1 MSIFSIFKKN
11 NDNNEEINQ
20 SYIENKEIP
29 NDEDGLDL
37 TDNVQ
42 EDVITIGENQEDP
55 AIEATDQLN
64 DDGVK
69 QTDPN
74 VDKVSGHNSNNICY
88 FMDKNTDLAKVADH
102 LIQRFQNAGYDVTI
116 DHKADGDD
124 QYYRIEATK
133 TEDSAPILIEVN
145 NELAGAV
152 RNIDDHIESTAFD
165 PTNDDE
171 ITNILQIWSN

>member
-11 NDNNEEINQ
+11 DSNEEIEPTYPETSTSN
-20 SYIENKEIP
+20 N
-29 NDEDGLDL
+29 EDGLDL
-37 TDNVQ
+37 TDDVQ
-42 EDVITIGENQEDP
+42 NDYTPTEEHD
-55 AIEATDQLN
+55 N
-64 DDGVK
+64 DDTPSNL
-69 QTDPN
+69 TDSNNDVDDSNPE
-74 VDKVSGHNSNNICY
+74 VDKISGHNSNNICY
-88 FMDKNTDLAKVADH
+88 FMDKNTDLAHVVSH
-102 LIQRFQNAGYDVTI
+102 LTQRFEDAGYDVDINHI
-116 DHKADGDD
+116 DTKGD

-171 ITNILQIWSN
+171 ITNILQVWSN

>member
-1 MSIFSIFKKN
+1 MSIFGIFKKN
-11 NDNNEEINQ
+11 DSNEEINQ
-20 SYIENKEIP
+20 SYVEDKEIT

-37 TDNVQ
+37 TDDVQ
-42 EDVITIGENQEDP
+42 EDDTPTEKHDDEVTPSTPTDSNNDVDDSDP
-55 AIEATDQLN
+55 E
-64 DDGVK
+64 
-69 QTDPN
+69 
-74 VDKVSGHNSNNICY
+74 VDKISGHNNNDVRY
-88 FMDKNTDLAKVADH
+88 FMDKDTDLSKVADH

-171 ITNILQIWSN
+171 ITNILQVWSN

>member
-1 MSIFSIFKKN
+1 MSIFGIFKK
-11 NDNNEEINQ
+11 NDNNEEIESTYPETLTSDN
-20 SYIENKEIP
+20 
-29 NDEDGLDL
+29 EDGLDL
-37 TDNVQ
+37 TDDIQNYYTPT
-42 EDVITIGENQEDP
+42 EEHD
-55 AIEATDQLN
+55 N
-64 DDGVK
+64 DDTPSNL
-69 QTDPN
+69 TDSNNDVDDSNPE
-74 VDKVSGHNSNNICY
+74 VDKISGHNSNNVRY

-133 TEDSAPILIEVN
+133 TESSAPILIEVN

-171 ITNILQIWSN
+171 ITNILTVWAN

>member
-1 MSIFSIFKKN
+1 MSIFGIFKKN
-11 NDNNEEINQ
+11 DSNEEINQ
-20 SYIENKEIP
+20 SYVEDKEIP

-37 TDNVQ
+37 TDDVQ
-42 EDVITIGENQEDP
+42 EDDTSTEKHDDEVTPSTPTDSNNDVDDSDP
-55 AIEATDQLN
+55 E
-64 DDGVK
+64 
-69 QTDPN
+69 
-74 VDKVSGHNSNNICY
+74 VDKISGHNNNDVRY
-88 FMDKNTDLAKVADH
+88 FMDKDTDLSKVADH

-116 DHKADGDD
+116 DHKADRDD

-171 ITNILQIWSN
+171 ITNILQVWSN

>member
-1 MSIFSIFKKN
+1 MSIFGIFKKN
-11 NDNNEEINQ
+11 DSNEEINQ
-20 SYIENKEIP
+20 SYVEDKEIT

-42 EDVITIGENQEDP
+42 EDDTPTEKHDDEVTPSTPTDSNNDVDDSDP
-55 AIEATDQLN
+55 E
-64 DDGVK
+64 
-69 QTDPN
+69 
-74 VDKVSGHNSNNICY
+74 VDKISGHNNNDVRY
-88 FMDKNTDLAKVADH
+88 FMDKDTDLSKVADH

-152 RNIDDHIESTAFD
+152 RNIDDHIESAAFD

-171 ITNILQIWSN
+171 ITNILQVWSN

>member
-1 MSIFSIFKKN
+1 MSIFGIFKKN
-11 NDNNEEINQ
+11 DSNEEINQ
-20 SYIENKEIP
+20 SYVEDKEIT

-42 EDVITIGENQEDP
+42 EDDTPTEKHDDEVTPSTPTDSNNDVDDSDP
-55 AIEATDQLN
+55 E
-64 DDGVK
+64 
-69 QTDPN
+69 
-74 VDKVSGHNSNNICY
+74 VDKISGHNNNDVRY
-88 FMDKNTDLAKVADH
+88 FMDKDTDLSKVADH

-171 ITNILQIWSN
+171 ITNILQVWSN

>member
-1 MSIFSIFKKN
+1 MSIFGIFKKN
-11 NDNNEEINQ
+11 DSNEEINQ
-20 SYIENKEIP
+20 SYVEDKEIP

-37 TDNVQ
+37 TDDVQ
-42 EDVITIGENQEDP
+42 EDDTPTEKHDDEVTPSTPTDSNNDVDDSDP
-55 AIEATDQLN
+55 E
-64 DDGVK
+64 
-69 QTDPN
+69 
-74 VDKVSGHNSNNICY
+74 VDKISGHNNNDVRY
-88 FMDKNTDLAKVADH
+88 FMDKNTDLSKVADH

-152 RNIDDHIESTAFD
+152 RNINDHIESTAFD

-171 ITNILQIWSN
+171 ITNILTVWSN

>member
-1 MSIFSIFKKN
+1 MSIFGIFKKN

-20 SYIENKEIP
+20 YYVEDEVTP
-29 NDEDGLDL
+29 NDEDRLDL

-42 EDVITIGENQEDP
+42 KDVITVSENQEDP
-55 AIEATDQLN
+55 AIEATDQSN
-64 DDGVK
+64 NDGVK

-74 VDKVSGHNSNNICY
+74 IDKVSGHNNNDVQY
-88 FMDKNTDLAKVADH
+88 FMDKNTDLPRVVSH
-102 LIQRFQNAGYDVTI
+102 LVQRFEDGGYDV
-116 DHKADGDD
+116 DVNHMEDKAD
-124 QYYRIEATK
+124 QYYHIEAFK
-133 TEDSAPILIEVN
+133 TESSAPILIEVN

-171 ITNILQIWSN
+171 ITNILQVWSN

>member
-1 MSIFSIFKKN
+1 MSIFGIFKKN
-11 NDNNEEINQ
+11 DSNEEINQ
-20 SYIENKEIP
+20 SYVEDKEIT

-42 EDVITIGENQEDP
+42 EDDTPTEKHDDEVTP
-55 AIEATDQLN
+55 STPTDSNN
-64 DDGVK
+64 DVD
-69 QTDPN
+69 DSDHE
-74 VDKVSGHNSNNICY
+74 VDKISGHNNNDVRY
-88 FMDKNTDLAKVADH
+88 FMDKDTDLSKVADH

>member
-1 MSIFSIFKKN
+1 MSIFGIFKKN

-20 SYIENKEIP
+20 SYVEDKEIP

-55 AIEATDQLN
+55 AIEATDQSN
-64 DDGVK
+64 DDVVK

-88 FMDKNTDLAKVADH
+88 FMDKSTNLAHVVSH
-102 LIQRFQNAGYDVTI
+102 LTQRFEDAGYDVDINHI
-116 DHKADGDD
+116 DTKGD

-133 TEDSAPILIEVN
+133 TESSAPILIEVN

-171 ITNILQIWSN
+171 ITNILTVWSN

>member
-1 MSIFSIFKKN
+1 MSIFGIFKKN
-11 NDNNEEINQ
+11 DSNEEINQ
-20 SYIENKEIP
+20 SYVEDKEIP

-37 TDNVQ
+37 TDDVQ
-42 EDVITIGENQEDP
+42 EDGTPTEKHDDEVTPSTPTDSNNDVDDSDP
-55 AIEATDQLN
+55 E
-64 DDGVK
+64 
-69 QTDPN
+69 
-74 VDKVSGHNSNNICY
+74 VDKISGHNNNDVRY
-88 FMDKNTDLAKVADH
+88 FMDKDTDLSKVADH

-133 TEDSAPILIEVN
+133 TESSAPILIEVN

-171 ITNILQIWSN
+171 ITNILQVWSN

>member
-1 MSIFSIFKKN
+1 MSIFGIFKKN
-11 NDNNEEINQ
+11 NDNNEEINP
-20 SYIENKEIP
+20 SYVEDKEIP

-55 AIEATDQLN
+55 AIEATDQSN
-64 DDGVK
+64 DDVVK

-88 FMDKNTDLAKVADH
+88 FMDKDTDLSKVADH

-171 ITNILQIWSN
+171 ITNILQVWSN

>member
-1 MSIFSIFKKN
+1 MSIFGIFKKN
-11 NDNNEEINQ
+11 DSNEEINQ
-20 SYIENKEIP
+20 SYVEDKEIP

-37 TDNVQ
+37 TDDVQ
-42 EDVITIGENQEDP
+42 EDDTPTEKHDDEVTPSTPTDSNNDVDDSDP
-55 AIEATDQLN
+55 E
-64 DDGVK
+64 
-69 QTDPN
+69 
-74 VDKVSGHNSNNICY
+74 VDKISGHNNNDVRY
-88 FMDKNTDLAKVADH
+88 FMDKNTDLSKVADH

-171 ITNILQIWSN
+171 ITNILQVWSN

>member
-1 MSIFSIFKKN
+1 MSIFGIFKKN
-11 NDNNEEINQ
+11 DSNEEIEPTYPETSTSDN
-20 SYIENKEIP
+20 
-29 NDEDGLDL
+29 EDGLDL
-37 TDNVQ
+37 TDDVQ
-42 EDVITIGENQEDP
+42 NDYTPTEEHN
-55 AIEATDQLN
+55 N
-64 DDGVK
+64 DDTPSNL
-69 QTDPN
+69 TDSNDDVDDSDPE
-74 VDKVSGHNSNNICY
+74 VDKISGHNSNNVRY
-88 FMDKNTDLAKVADH
+88 FMDKNTDLAKVANH

-152 RNIDDHIESTAFD
+152 RNINDHIESTAFD

-171 ITNILQIWSN
+171 ITNILQVWSN

>member
-1 MSIFSIFKKN
+1 MSIFGIFKKN
-11 NDNNEEINQ
+11 DSNEEINQ
-20 SYIENKEIP
+20 SYVEDKEIP

-37 TDNVQ
+37 TDDVQ
-42 EDVITIGENQEDP
+42 EDDTPTEKHDDEVTPSTPTDSNNDVDDSDP
-55 AIEATDQLN
+55 E
-64 DDGVK
+64 
-69 QTDPN
+69 
-74 VDKVSGHNSNNICY
+74 VDKISGHNNNDVQY

-116 DHKADGDD
+116 DHKADGND

-171 ITNILQIWSN
+171 ITNILQVWSN

>member
-1 MSIFSIFKKN
+1 MSIFGIFKKN
-11 NDNNEEINQ
+11 DSNDETWPTYPETPTSDN
-20 SYIENKEIP
+20 
-29 NDEDGLDL
+29 EDGLDL
-37 TDNVQ
+37 TDDVQ
-42 EDVITIGENQEDP
+42 NDYTPTEEHDDDDTPSNLTDSNNDVDDSDP
-55 AIEATDQLN
+55 E
-64 DDGVK
+64 
-69 QTDPN
+69 
-74 VDKVSGHNSNNICY
+74 VDKISGHNSNNVRY
-88 FMDKNTDLAKVADH
+88 FMDKNTDLAKVTDH

-133 TEDSAPILIEVN
+133 TENSAPILIEVN

-171 ITNILQIWSN
+171 ITNILQVWSN

>member
-1 MSIFSIFKKN
+1 MSIFGIFKKN
-11 NDNNEEINQ
+11 NSNDETGPT
-20 SYIENKEIP
+20 YLEIP
-29 NDEDGLDL
+29 TSDNEDGLDL
-37 TDNVQ
+37 TDDIQNYYTPT
-42 EDVITIGENQEDP
+42 EEHD
-55 AIEATDQLN
+55 N
-64 DDGVK
+64 DDTPSNL
-69 QTDPN
+69 TDSNNDVDDSDPE
-74 VDKVSGHNSNNICY
+74 VDKISGHNSNNVRY
-88 FMDKNTDLAKVADH
+88 FMDKNTDLAKVANH

-171 ITNILQIWSN
+171 ITNILQVWSN

>member
-1 MSIFSIFKKN
+1 MSIFGIFKKN
-11 NDNNEEINQ
+11 NSNEEIEPTYPETSTSDN
-20 SYIENKEIP
+20 
-29 NDEDGLDL
+29 EDGLDL
-37 TDNVQ
+37 TDDVQ
-42 EDVITIGENQEDP
+42 NYYTPTEEHD
-55 AIEATDQLN
+55 N
-64 DDGVK
+64 DDTPSNL
-69 QTDPN
+69 TDSNNDVDDSDPE
-74 VDKVSGHNSNNICY
+74 VDKISGHNNNDVRY
-88 FMDKNTDLAKVADH
+88 FMDKDTDLSKVADH

-133 TEDSAPILIEVN
+133 TESSAPILIEVN

-171 ITNILQIWSN
+171 ITNILQVWSN

>member
-1 MSIFSIFKKN
+1 MSIFGIFKKN
-11 NDNNEEINQ
+11 DSNDETGPTYLETPTSDN
-20 SYIENKEIP
+20 
-29 NDEDGLDL
+29 EDGLDL
-37 TDNVQ
+37 TDDVQ
-42 EDVITIGENQEDP
+42 NDYTPTEEHD
-55 AIEATDQLN
+55 N
-64 DDGVK
+64 DDAPSNL
-69 QTDPN
+69 TDSNNDVDDSDPE
-74 VDKVSGHNSNNICY
+74 VDKISGHNSNNVRY

-102 LIQRFQNAGYDVTI
+102 LIQRFQNTGYDVTI

-171 ITNILQIWSN
+171 ITNILTVWAN

>member
-1 MSIFSIFKKN
+1 MSIFGIFKKN

-20 SYIENKEIP
+20 YYVEDEVIP

-37 TDNVQ
+37 TDNVR
-42 EDVITIGENQEDP
+42 EDANTTDGDLEDS
-55 AIEATDQLN
+55 AGKATDQLN
-64 DDGVK
+64 NDGVK

-74 VDKVSGHNSNNICY
+74 VDKVSGHNSNNVRY
-88 FMDKNTDLAKVADH
+88 FMDKNTDLPRVVSH
-102 LIQRFQNAGYDVTI
+102 LVQRFEDAGYDV
-116 DHKADGDD
+116 DVNHMDDKDD
-124 QYYRIEATK
+124 QYYHIEARK
-133 TEDSAPILIEVN
+133 TESSSPILVEVN

-171 ITNILQIWSN
+171 ITNILTVWSN

>member
-1 MSIFSIFKKN
+1 MSIFGIFKKN

-20 SYIENKEIP
+20 YYVEDEVIP

-42 EDVITIGENQEDP
+42 EDVITVSENQEDP

-64 DDGVK
+64 NDGVK

-74 VDKVSGHNSNNICY
+74 VDKVSGHNSNNVRY
-88 FMDKNTDLAKVADH
+88 FMDKNTDLPRVVSH
-102 LIQRFQNAGYDVTI
+102 LVQRFEDAGYNVDVNHM
-116 DHKADGDD
+116 DDKDD
-124 QYYRIEATK
+124 QYYHIEARK
-133 TEDSAPILIEVN
+133 TESSSPILVEVN

-171 ITNILQIWSN
+171 ITNILTVWSN

>member
-55 AIEATDQLN
+55 AIEATDQSN
-64 DDGVK
+64 DDVVK

-88 FMDKNTDLAKVADH
+88 FMDKNTNLAHVVSH
-102 LIQRFQNAGYDVTI
+102 LTQRFEDAGYDVDINHI
-116 DHKADGDD
+116 DTKGD

-133 TEDSAPILIEVN
+133 TESSAPILIEVN

-152 RNIDDHIESTAFD
+152 RNINDHIESTAFD

-171 ITNILQIWSN
+171 ITNILQVWSN

>member
-1 MSIFSIFKKN
+1 MSIFGIFKKN
-11 NDNNEEINQ
+11 DSNDETGPTYPETPTSDN
-20 SYIENKEIP
+20 
-29 NDEDGLDL
+29 EDGLDL
-37 TDNVQ
+37 TDDVQ
-42 EDVITIGENQEDP
+42 NDYTPTEEHDDDDTPSNLTDSNNDVDDSDP
-55 AIEATDQLN
+55 E
-64 DDGVK
+64 
-69 QTDPN
+69 
-74 VDKVSGHNSNNICY
+74 VDKISGHNSNNVRY
-88 FMDKNTDLAKVADH
+88 FMDKNTDLAKVTDH

-133 TEDSAPILIEVN
+133 TENSAPILIEVN

-171 ITNILQIWSN
+171 ITNILQVWSN

>member
-20 SYIENKEIP
+20 SYVEDKEIP

-37 TDNVQ
+37 TDDVQ
-42 EDVITIGENQEDP
+42 EDDTPTEKHDDEVTPSTPTDSNNDVDDSDP
-55 AIEATDQLN
+55 E
-64 DDGVK
+64 
-69 QTDPN
+69 
-74 VDKVSGHNSNNICY
+74 VDKISGHNNNDVRY
-88 FMDKNTDLAKVADH
+88 FMDKNTDLAHVVSH
-102 LIQRFQNAGYDVTI
+102 LAQRFEDADYDVDVNHI
-116 DHKADGDD
+116 DTKGD
-124 QYYRIEATK
+124 QYYHIEARK
-133 TEDSAPILIEVN
+133 TESSAPILIEVN

-171 ITNILQIWSN
+171 ITNILQVWSN